1 MASGEPK
8 EYSSILQ
15 LVLTILGTVTGII
28 ILIVGITMA
37 SKYAPQPQQQ
47 PLIIKIH
54 SLFVSDLN
62 VSCFLTATNWD
73 LTMLFG
79 NQNSVLE
86 MSIDSFESSLY
97 YNFTNPISCAVT
109 KAMHLGPKKQ
119 RLVQMKFNS
128 QQCGEEQPF
137 IDGRVLEGIRKDESK
152 GKMSV
157 LIGMKLRVL
166 YRTGILGWNYDL
178 KPVCP
183 KVDIKLFPGTG
194 NGGITF
200 DLPKICLV
208 PLRN

>member
-1 MASGEPK
+1 MDSGEPK
-8 EYSSILQ
+8 EYSSIIQ
-15 LVLTILGTVTGII
+15 LVLTILGTVTGVI

-37 SKYAPQPQQQ
+37 SKYAPQPQKQ

-62 VSCFLTATNWD
+62 VSCFLTATSWD
-73 LTMLFG
+73 ITLLFA

-86 MSIDSFESSLY
+86 MAIDSFESSLY
-97 YNFTNPISCAVT
+97 YNLTNPVSCAVT

-119 RLVQMKFNS
+119 RLVLMKFNS
-128 QQCGEEQPF
+128 EQCGEEQPF
-137 IDGRVLEGIRKDESK
+137 IDDGVLEGIRKDESK
-152 GKMSV
+152 GKMSFLV
-157 LIGMKLRVL
+157 GMKMRVL

-183 KVDIKLFPGTG
+183 KLVIKLVPGTG
-194 NGGITF
+194 NGGVTF
-200 DLPKICLV
+200 DPPKICLV